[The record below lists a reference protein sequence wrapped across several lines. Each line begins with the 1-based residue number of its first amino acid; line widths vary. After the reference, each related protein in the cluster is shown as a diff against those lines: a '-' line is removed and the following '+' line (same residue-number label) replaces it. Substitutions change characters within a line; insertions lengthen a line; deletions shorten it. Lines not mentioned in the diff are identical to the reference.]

1 MVLAPG
7 LGYLEFSVGK
17 EDIGYGS
24 GGIKFYVGAYSFV
37 VSMPSTELSYVV
49 GSNSRKV
56 SVDGVASDWGSS
68 VPLVS
73 FQARGITPSELEVS
87 ALYVANDAENLYV
100 RIDARGKPS
109 SSIESGTLGRELFI
123 YIDTD
128 NNNDTGYKAYGGADF
143 YVYVSFN
150 ARPDKYTYVSY
161 YRYAGTGGDSKLQYV
176 SGTTA
181 NANYD
186 AVYEFKV
193 PLGLLGLK
201 PQQKIGIYLP
211 KQQWYLYRAIPVP
224 VMYISYP
231 LPKTNTT
238 GTGGT
243 VPGVA
248 QKGFIERFFGSETVF
263 LVLVASVFLVEAAV
277 IVYLARRPQKQ
288 LPGAPPPG

>member
-1 MVLAPG
+1 
-7 LGYLEFSVGK
+7 
-17 EDIGYGS
+17 
-24 GGIKFYVGAYSFV
+24 
-37 VSMPSTELSYVV
+37 
-49 GSNSRKV
+49 
-56 SVDGVASDWGSS
+56 
-68 VPLVS
+68 VS
-73 FQARGITPSELEVS
+73 FQARGISPSELEVS

-109 SSIESGTLGRELFI
+109 SSIESGTLGRELHI

-128 NNNDTGYKAYGGADF
+128 NNNGTGYKAYGGADF

-161 YRYAGTGGDSKLQYV
+161 YRNAGTGGDSKWQYV
-176 SGTTA
+176 SGTAA

-211 KQQWYLYRAIPVP
+211 KQQWYLYQAIPVP

-231 LPKTNTT
+231 LPKTNTM

-263 LVLVASVFLVEAAV
+263 IVLVASVFLVEAAV
-277 IVYLARRPQKQ
+277 IVYLAMRPRKQ